1 MRAPNKSAM
10 LQSYDLISRLIYCNF
25 ARFNTSARF
34 NRLRSGGG
42 TRLKRSSVCYTQ
54 GYVNWSKCLWTTKR
68 EMAALGVEV
77 PYILYEGH
85 VTLSFR
91 GIHVPSEK
99 ARPNVRVWQLLA
111 GNDKA
116 SPLVKFWRKGAW
128 EVCTSQLTPFRVIQ
142 YVEFTQCVSV
152 ILALFMKQ
160 FLRSKQTLFLFH
172 QEQYSVKRNSR
183 FPRFS

>member
-10 LQSYDLISRLIYCNF
+10 LESYDLILRLIYCNF

-42 TRLKRSSVCYTQ
+42 TRLKKSSVCYTQ
-54 GYVNWSKCLWTTKR
+54 GYVNWSKCLWPTKR

-85 VTLSFR
+85 VPLRFR